1 MFFLKSLVLFFFWKS
16 QRVGGLDIFGDPQ
29 ENEVIMFSKT
39 TCPFCSQARLKC
51 CDIVVLTNLRD
62 VEILQYSATCQLNDS
77 AFCPSLL
84 LLSAMKIRG
93 TDTYP
98 PCNSHST

>member
-1 MFFLKSLVLFFFWKS
+1 MEREQEKINWKSEICLILVETYIDMFFLKSLLLFFFWKS

-77 AFCPSLL
+77 A
-84 LLSAMKIRG
+84 LS
-93 TDTYP
+93 
-98 PCNSHST
+98 